1 MGIGMMIFAMLHN
14 EIKNAAKQFGLDEA
28 TATAVADCIVEY
40 AIADT
45 DEAKKQAISR
55 CFESAG
61 VLSDWRGNAMAEA
74 VQQVLD
80 NAPTSIAGL
89 FDSVADLKNLMDS
102 LRSFEGAE
110 SEDEDDDPYYDEDD
124 DPYYDEDD
132 EDDDLLPT
140 QRDILSAKAKAQPRD
155 SKGRF
160 IKSDWV
166 EPERTDL
173 GDPCLNLLYD
183 VFFG

>member
-14 EIKNAAKQFGLDEA
+14 EIKNVAKQFGLDEA

-55 CFESAG
+55 CFEGAG
-61 VLSDWRGNAMAEA
+61 VLSDWRGKAMAEA

-80 NAPTSIAGL
+80 NAPTSIAGF
-89 FDSVADLKNLMDS
+89 FDSVADLKNLMTS

-110 SEDEDDDPYYDEDD
+110 VEADEYEDDYEDEDEDEDDYVPSQS
-124 DPYYDEDD
+124 
-132 EDDDLLPT
+132 DLL
-140 QRDILSAKAKAQPRD
+140 RAKALTQPRD

-160 IKSDWV
+160 IKADCV
-166 EPERTDL
+166 KPELTDI
-173 GDPCLNLLYD
+173 GDTSLNLLYG

>member
-61 VLSDWRGNAMAEA
+61 VLSDWRGDAMAEA

-110 SEDEDDDPYYDEDD
+110 SEDEDD